1 MLFTSFLIFL
11 VFSTFVSYPNIEGI
25 ISPIKGHSI
34 IINRLGTISIV
45 FTLILLITSIDVI
58 SLTPGITLYNGWFN
72 LTSYN
77 LPLIIVMLLL
87 TIVLLIYNTSINK
100 YDLKSPYYI
109 LILIKE
115 AKREAFGD
123 KLYYYYRDN
132 SIYKVPNNNTIS
144 LKKEVS

>member
-58 SLTPGITLYNGWFN
+58 SLTPGITLYNG
-72 LTSYN
+72 
-77 LPLIIVMLLL
+77 
-87 TIVLLIYNTSINK
+87 
-100 YDLKSPYYI
+100 
-109 LILIKE
+109 
-115 AKREAFGD
+115 
-123 KLYYYYRDN
+123 
-132 SIYKVPNNNTIS
+132 
-144 LKKEVS
+144 